1 MGQTSITSRSIPL
14 PALRMQVLEA
24 GPASGPL
31 VLLLHGF
38 PELSESWRDVLP
50 RLGAEGFHAVAPDLR
65 GYGGT
70 DRPRSGYDI
79 DTLAGDVVQL
89 ARYLQPGRPAHL
101 VGHDW
106 GGGIAYHVAAWH
118 PDVVDRLAVVNCP
131 HPSVM
136 SKRVWWPPQLARSWY
151 MFFFQLPLLPE
162 RLLSTRGGALV
173 PWLIRR
179 AMVDAS
185 RVSDERLAPYAAH
198 FAHPDAAR
206 AAGRLGVSF
215 LTVHASGGE
224 AMLRAAV
231 KGVREGAS
239 ERGHAPPRILAVTV
253 LTSLS
258 DADLSAIGYREG
270 ASESVRRLGALC
282 QRAGVDGLVCSPRE
296 AKDLRDALGQALF
309 LCTPGIRPAGS
320 AAGDQA
326 RAETPA
332 FAARAGADL
341 LVVGRPIYAAA
352 DPLVAARALEAEVSA
367 A

>member
-24 GPASGPL
+24 GPAGGPL

-206 AAGRLGVSF
+206 AAVDYYRQAVRGRFTPRGARRLFQQCPRIRAPFRLLWAEEDVALGKE
-215 LTVHASGGE
+215 LTVGLEPYFAQPPEVRYLSGVGHFAPLE
-224 AMLRAAV
+224 APDLVATLLLEHLGPAR
-231 KGVREGAS
+231 GA
-239 ERGHAPPRILAVTV
+239 
-253 LTSLS
+253 
-258 DADLSAIGYREG
+258 
-270 ASESVRRLGALC
+270 
-282 QRAGVDGLVCSPRE
+282 
-296 AKDLRDALGQALF
+296 
-309 LCTPGIRPAGS
+309 
-320 AAGDQA
+320 
-326 RAETPA
+326 
-332 FAARAGADL
+332 AARGA
-341 LVVGRPIYAAA
+341 
-352 DPLVAARALEAEVSA
+352 
-367 A
+367 